1 MTRAEFIDFVNA
13 SPNNLTLAK
22 SLEDLG
28 VNPYLSRFVLANEVF
43 NKGGLAQVFD
53 ECDIEAL
60 FAELR
65 DLRSIYTPD
74 LNSALL
80 TAKASLPA
88 LNDPHAS
95 PTLKELNEK
104 ELRRAEKLWRRKREG
119 ALDYVW
125 GAIHRDPGAFYDR
138 AKDVLESVEKP
149 EAYST
154 PELATGRESVLYLS
168 AVSSKAAGRTSVV
181 WGPILL
187 GNLFLAIGGQF
198 GVPLLVRDVV
208 VLIAF
213 AAYAIVVWKVSREMN
228 LRAVNAGLSASFGR
242 RLFGFIPL

>member
-1 MTRAEFIDFVNA
+1 MTRQEFIDFVTG
-13 SPNNLTLAK
+13 SPNTLTLAK
-22 SLEDLG
+22 SFEDLG

-43 NKGGLAQVFD
+43 NKGGLAHVFA

-60 FAELR
+60 FAELN

-104 ELRRAEKLWRRKREG
+104 ELRRAEKLWKLKRGG

-125 GAIHRDPGAFYDR
+125 GAIHRDPGGFYDR
-138 AKDVLESVEKP
+138 AKDLLESVEKP
-149 EAYST
+149 QAYST

-168 AVSSKAAGRTSVV
+168 AVSSKAARRLWVV
-181 WGPILL
+181 LVPIHL
-187 GNLFLAIGGQF
+187 GNLFLVIGGQF
-198 GVPLLVRDVV
+198 GVPLWVRVLVF
-208 VLIAF
+208 LISF
-213 AAYAIVVWKVSREMN
+213 TAYAVFAWKISREMN